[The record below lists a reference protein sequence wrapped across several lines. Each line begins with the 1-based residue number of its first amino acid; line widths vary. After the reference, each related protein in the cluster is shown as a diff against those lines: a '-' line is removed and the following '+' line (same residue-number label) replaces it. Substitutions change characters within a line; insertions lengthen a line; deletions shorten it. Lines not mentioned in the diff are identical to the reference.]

1 MSYAYNWNT
10 FKEVIYLNVEKE
22 DLILMLYLLE
32 KEIFTS
38 KDENR
43 KKALQ
48 LIYAKYKNLVDA

>member
-1 MSYAYNWNT
+1 
-10 FKEVIYLNVEKE
+10 VEKE

-43 KKALQ
+43 KKELQ
-48 LIYAKYKNLVDA
+48 NIYVKYKNLVNE